1 MTELRIVNDPSL
13 SIARGL
19 VPGQR
24 SVNKFG
30 RAPDC
35 DTGVANDIWDRAA
48 QPIWLAP
55 TAARIH
61 AIVSTSLADSD
72 VGGVNPQGAG
82 ARTLRVYGLQT
93 WSSVETF
100 EDIVLDGTTAVNTAN
115 SYVIIHRMQVLT
127 TGAGSP
133 AGSPNTGTITA
144 TAAVDG
150 TVTAQITPG
159 EGQTQMAIYG
169 VPSTQKA
176 YLTNIKG
183 SIEQGTGSVVQVD
196 MRLLWCFDVVN
207 QPAVFQT
214 KHTFGFVPGP
224 PFFQPFDPP
233 NEFEGPGILKL
244 QATCDTNNN
253 IVDGHFDVVVVDD

>member
-1 MTELRIVNDPSL
+1 MTELRIVNDPTL

-19 VPGQR
+19 FANIDH
-24 SVNKFG
+24 VNKFG

-35 DTGVANDIWDRAA
+35 DTGIPNDIWDRAA

-55 TAARIH
+55 TAPRIH
-61 AIVSTSLADSD
+61 AIVSSSLADSD

-82 ARTLRVYGLQT
+82 ARTIRVWGLQT
-93 WSSVETF
+93 WASAESF
-100 EDIVLDGTTAVNTAN
+100 EDVVLDGTTAVNTAN
-115 SYVIIHRMQVLT
+115 SYVIIHRMRVLT
-127 TGAGSP
+127 TGVGAP
-133 AGSPNTGTITA
+133 AGSPNAGTITA

-150 TVTAQITPG
+150 TVTAEISPG

-169 VPSTQKA
+169 VPSTKTA

-183 SIEQGTGSVVQVD
+183 SIEQGTGSLVQTD
-196 MRLLWCFDVVN
+196 MRLLWCFDVLN

-214 KHTFGFVPGP
+214 KHTAGFVPGP
-224 PFFQPFDPP
+224 PFTIPFNPYDT
-233 NEFEGPGILKL
+233 FVGPGILKL

-253 IVDGHFDVVVVDD
+253 IVDGHFDLILVDN